1 MAREPK
7 PVRVIR
13 PGDPDLTDLEK
24 ALGIAVRAVEVHL
37 RAQKRL
43 LKVICEMPEGPER
56 DAQTKQFKEIFKEE
70 RALPPRPTREIVGL
84 TAYLQPLATL
94 LLVAS
99 VVTMGGSIARDGQNR
114 EMCARLYA
122 YGKMGGKSSYAR
134 FTKPQIKKLSERL
147 GLPRVTSATDE
158 LNALEAFCKR
168 YE

>member
-24 ALGIAVRAVEVHL
+24 ALGIAVRAIEVHL

-56 DAQTKQFKEIFKEE
+56 DAQTKQFKEIFKEK
-70 RALPPRPTREIVGL
+70 RALPPRPTRELVGL

-94 LLVAS
+94 LLAAAVLTA
-99 VVTMGGSIARDGQNR
+99 GSSIGREAENK
-114 EMCARLYA
+114 EMCVRHIAYLGNGSKQLGKPNFKKLAARV
-122 YGKMGGKSSYAR
+122 GVPTNDSYAW
-134 FTKPQIKKLSERL
+134 T
-147 GLPRVTSATDE
+147 AD
-158 LNALEAFCKR
+158 NAFCHSYK
-168 YE
+168 

>member
-1 MAREPK
+1 MATEPK

-56 DAQTKQFKEIFKEE
+56 DAQTKQFKEIFKEK
-70 RALPPRPTREIVGL
+70 RALPPRPTRELVGL

-94 LLVAS
+94 LLAAAVLTA
-99 VVTMGGSIARDGQNR
+99 GSSIGREAENK
-114 EMCARLYA
+114 EMCLRHLA
-122 YGKMGGKSSYAR
+122 YLQTDAKQLGRAHW
-134 FTKPQIKKLSERL
+134 KKLAARI
-147 GLPRVTSATDE
+147 GVPTSDRSITVAIR
-158 LNALEAFCKR
+158 AFCGGYK
-168 YE
+168 